1 MKILDKYIL
10 TTYLKTFFSV
20 FIILM
25 LIFILQ
31 SVWLYIR
38 ELAGKDLEIDIILR
52 FLINV
57 TPRLVVLVLPLTI
70 LLSSI
75 MVFGKFAENY
85 EFAAMKS
92 TGISLQRAMKTLS
105 VFILGLSIV
114 TFFFANN
121 VIPAAEFNFYNLRRN
136 IAQLKPS
143 AVIAEGQFNQI
154 GPTVNIKVEEKSG
167 DRGQF
172 LKNVIIHQKENEK
185 DKKISSVT
193 IAKTGE
199 LVSSINSN
207 VIKLVLF
214 DANTYK
220 NVEQANLAKKSVR
233 QEFIKSNSKAQT
245 LFVDLSGLNDVD
257 FKKESSVKKYSMFGV
272 KALDSVIDTLRV
284 VKRTDFERLSKNL
297 FDRSRVSA
305 LNTNI
310 NPKKDTLY
318 KENDFLKIFEPQQRV
333 QLLNLAIN
341 SSKST
346 IQIIENNKRTFLNK
360 ERNLNKTIISY
371 YEKYALAIMCVI
383 LFFVGA
389 PLGALIKK
397 GGIGLPIVIA
407 VLIFLTYHFI
417 GIFAKNSA
425 EDSSVNPIFATW
437 LPTLVMLPLGIYF
450 TSRATKDRSLI
461 DIDELLSPLKKLVIK
476 EAIPPIKDNSIL
488 EETSES
494 YLNLNTYDDKKLID
508 IVKNFH
514 LYPQAE
520 NYRNT
525 ALKILNLR
533 GYREQEL
540 KFSGNLTNEN
550 YTNALRYKSSY
561 EENSKMSIFLYFVG
575 ITPSILGAILK
586 NNGFSV
592 LGKTLLGI
600 GIFFMILF
608 LITYFKSVKNQFNF
622 NKLKGKKLLP
632 ITIISIILGIPFYF
646 IHYIYHKNRMNKGLK
661 LIK

>member
-1 MKILDKYIL
+1 
-10 TTYLKTFFSV
+10 
-20 FIILM
+20 M

-38 ELAGKDLEIDIILR
+38 ELAGKDLEIDIVLR

-114 TFFFANN
+114 TFFFAND

-143 AVIAEGQFNQI
+143 AAIAEGQFNQL
-154 GPTVNIKVEEKSG
+154 GPLVNIKVEEKSG

-172 LKNVIIHQKENEK
+172 LKNVIIHGKENEK
-185 DKKISSVT
+185 DKKISRVI
-193 IAKTGE
+193 IAQTGE
-199 LVSSINSN
+199 LVSSLNSN
-207 VIKLVLF
+207 IVKLILF
-214 DANTYK
+214 NANSYD
-220 NVEQANLAKKSVR
+220 NILQANNAKK
-233 QEFIKSNSKAQT
+233 NSKNEFVKAKHKDLT
-245 LFVDLSGLNDVD
+245 LFVDLSGLNNVD
-257 FKKESSVKKYSMFGV
+257 FEKESSVKKYSMFGV
-272 KALDSVIDTLRV
+272 RALDSVIDTLRV
-284 VKRTDFERLSKNL
+284 VKKTDFEKLSKSL
-297 FDRSRVSA
+297 FERSRVSI
-305 LNTNI
+305 LNSNI

-318 KENDFLKIFEPQQRV
+318 KENDLLKIFKPQQRV

-346 IQIIENNKRTFLNK
+346 IQIIENQKRTFLNK

-371 YEKYALAIMCVI
+371 YEKYALAIMCII

-407 VLIFLTYHFI
+407 VLIFLVYHFI

-425 EDSSVNPIFATW
+425 EDGSVNPILATW
-437 LPTLVMLPLGIYF
+437 LPTLVMFPLGIYF

-461 DIDELLSPLKKLVIK
+461 DVDELLSPLKKLVIK
-476 EAIPPIKDNSIL
+476 ETPTPIKDNSVL
-488 EETSES
+488 EETSEL
-494 YLNLNTYDDKKLID
+494 YLSLNTYEDHKLKD
-508 IVKNFH
+508 IIKNFH
-514 LYPQAE
+514 LYSE
-520 NYRNT
+520 TESYRNT

-533 GYREQEL
+533 GYKEQEL
-540 KFSGNLTNEN
+540 KLSGDLINEN
-550 YTNALRYKSSY
+550 YTNALRFKSSY
-561 EENSKMSIFLYFVG
+561 EENSKMSIFLYLIGLVPG
-575 ITPSILGAILK
+575 LSGAILQ
-586 NNGFSV
+586 NNGFPV
-592 LGKTLLGI
+592 FGKTLLGI
-600 GIFFMILF
+600 GIFFIVLF
-608 LITYFKSVKNQFNF
+608 LITYFKSVKNQFHF

-632 ITIISIILGIPFYF
+632 VTIVTIILGIPFYF
-646 IHYIYHKNRMNKGLK
+646 IYYFNYKNSMNKGLK
-661 LIK
+661 SIK